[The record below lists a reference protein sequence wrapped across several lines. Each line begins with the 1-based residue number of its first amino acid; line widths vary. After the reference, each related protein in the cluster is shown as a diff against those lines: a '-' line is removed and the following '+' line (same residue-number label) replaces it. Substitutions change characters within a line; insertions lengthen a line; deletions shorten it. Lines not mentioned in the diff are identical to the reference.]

1 MITPATQPTVL
12 LNNGVEMPQIG
23 CGVFRVA
30 HAVPVVTAALEAGY
44 RLVDTAASYGNEAAV
59 GQAIRD
65 SNLDPASL
73 FVTTKLA
80 NSDQG
85 YDRALRAFDQS
96 LERLGLPAIDL
107 YLIHWPV
114 PMRNQYLSTW
124 RAFEQIYASGRARAV
139 GVCNFQAEHLRRLA
153 DNSDLNPSVNQIE
166 LHPGYPQTELRAAN
180 AALGV
185 ITEAWS
191 PLGRGSAL
199 LDRQEVITVAR
210 ELDRTPAQTV
220 IRWHLDEGHVVIPK
234 SSDPG
239 RLRSNLNVFDFALDV
254 RQRAVLNHLTEPGRV
269 GPDPMVFD
277 EH

>member
-1 MITPATQPTVL
+1 VSAPAIQPTVV

-30 HAVPVVTAALEAGY
+30 DAAPVVRSALDAGY
-44 RLVDTAASYGNEAAV
+44 RLLDTAASYGNEAAV

-65 SNLDPASL
+65 SELDPVSL

-85 YDRALRAFDQS
+85 YDRTMRAFDHS
-96 LERLGLPAIDL
+96 LEQLGLPAVDL

-114 PMRNQYLSTW
+114 PARDLYLSTW
-124 RAFEQIYASGRARAV
+124 RAFEQIYANGGARAV
-139 GVCNFQAEHLRRLA
+139 GVCNFQVEHLRRLA
-153 DNSDLNPSVNQIE
+153 DNSDLVPAVNQIE
-166 LHPGYPQTELRAAN
+166 LHPGYPQERLRAVN
-180 AALGV
+180 AGLGV

-199 LDRQEVITVAR
+199 LDRPEVISIAG
-210 ELDRTPAQTV
+210 ELGRTPAQTV
-220 IRWHLDEGHVVIPK
+220 IRWHLDEGHVLIPK
-234 SSDPG
+234 SVDPG
-239 RLRSNLNVFDFALDV
+239 RLRSNIDVFGFALEEA
-254 RQRAVLNHLTEPGRV
+254 QRSLLSRLSGPGRV
-269 GPDPMVFD
+269 GPDPLVFD